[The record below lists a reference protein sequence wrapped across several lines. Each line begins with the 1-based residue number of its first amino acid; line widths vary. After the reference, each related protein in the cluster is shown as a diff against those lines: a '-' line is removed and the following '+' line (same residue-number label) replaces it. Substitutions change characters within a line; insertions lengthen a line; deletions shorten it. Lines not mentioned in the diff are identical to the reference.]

1 MQYNILIKFNNRFR
15 RAKHQTF
22 LFEPMRVIPT

>member
-22 LFEPMRVIPT
+22 LFGPIPME